1 MLYQLFS
8 TKFKCR
14 KALFII
20 FKNIKD
26 ILLRDI
32 KNDVSEFIK
41 MKLKK
46 KNKTTQQR
54 RISNSLQ
61 LDSNPEQLS
70 S

>member
-8 TKFKCR
+8 AKFKCR

-26 ILLRDI
+26 ILLGDI

-41 MKLKK
+41 MK
-46 KNKTTQQR
+46 
-54 RISNSLQ
+54 
-61 LDSNPEQLS
+61 
-70 S
+70 